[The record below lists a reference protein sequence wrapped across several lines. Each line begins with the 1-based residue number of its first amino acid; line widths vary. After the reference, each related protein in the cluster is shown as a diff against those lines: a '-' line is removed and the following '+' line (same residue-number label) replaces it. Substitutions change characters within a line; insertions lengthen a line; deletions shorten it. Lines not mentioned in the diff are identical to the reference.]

1 MALVR
6 VNDQCFTNLL
16 LKINAKLRGLNSM
29 LVIEQTPSI
38 PVVSKVPI
46 MILGMD
52 ALFGSPEQSDIPSIA
67 AVVSFMKWPLI
78 SSYRASGR
86 TQSLKLEMI
95 DSLFKPVSDK
105 MDEGI
110 VRLLYKDGV
119 SKSQFN
125 QVLNI
130 ELDQVIKACKFLDK
144 SWNPKFVVIVAQKNH
159 HAKFFQQGSPDNV
172 SPGTVIDNKVYH
184 PRNNDFYLCAHTG
197 MIGTKR
203 PTHYHVLLGQI
214 GFSVD
219 DLQELVH
226 AISKK
231 CHKHICCGP
240 YSPSSFGNFTVR
252 AVYRV

>member
-6 VNDQCFTNLL
+6 VKDQCFTNLL
-16 LKINAKLRGLNSM
+16 LKINTKLGGLNYM

-46 MILGMD
+46 IILGMD

-67 AVVSFMKWPLI
+67 TVVSFMKWPLI
-78 SSYRASGR
+78 SSYRASGKR
-86 TQSLKLEMI
+86 
-95 DSLFKPVSDK
+95 KPDQ
-105 MDEGI
+105 I
-110 VRLLYKDGV
+110 IIFRDGV

-130 ELDQVIKACKFLDK
+130 ELDQ
-144 SWNPKFVVIVAQKNH
+144 
-159 HAKFFQQGSPDNV
+159 GSPDNV
-172 SPGTVIDNKVYH
+172 SPGTVINNKIYH
-184 PRNNDFYLCAHTG
+184 ARNIDFYLCAHTG
-197 MIGTKR
+197 MIGATR
-203 PTHYHVLLGQI
+203 STHYHVLLGQI
-214 GFSVD
+214 GFSTD

-231 CHKHICCGP
+231 RYRHICCGP
-240 YSPSSFGNFTVR
+240 YSLSSFGNVTVR